1 MNALRAVPPA
11 PTFDDK
17 SPLTATISINGEPVE
32 IALHP
37 DHDYCA
43 ADRFGNAYIR
53 PAVRPGIPK
62 GMTYPRAAHW
72 VKVKPH
78 PVHCKNTPSYLKF
91 KIGERLFSLHRFI
104 MECWRGIQPKS
115 IVVRHLDGN
124 HLNNVL
130 DNLAYGTVQENVD
143 DAFSH
148 IGNYAEGER
157 NGMAVLTE
165 NDVREIRRLYSEGK
179 TPTEIAA
186 NYPGIT
192 PEAIGIAARRKS
204 WRHVQ

>member
-1 MNALRAVPPA
+1 MAQ
-11 PTFDDK
+11 K
-17 SPLTATISINGEPVE
+17 IELTVAITIGSEAIEVS
-32 IALHP
+32 LHP
-37 DHDYCA
+37 DYDYCA
-43 ADRFGNAYIR
+43 ADRLGNAYIR
-53 PAVRPGIPK
+53 PAVRAGIPK
-62 GMTYPRAAHW
+62 GMTYPRADHW
-72 VKVKPH
+72 VRVKPC

-91 KIGERLFSLHRFI
+91 KIGEKQVSLHRFI
-104 MECWRGIQPKS
+104 MECWHGVEPAS
-115 IVVRHLDGN
+115 TVVRHLDGN
-124 HLNNVL
+124 HLNNAL
-130 DNLAYGTVQENVD
+130 ENLAYGTVQENVD

-165 NDVREIRRLYSEGK
+165 NDVLEIRRLYAEGK
-179 TPTEIAA
+179 TPTEIAK